1 MYKAECEFPI
11 QNLPYGVFQRSTD
24 SCGKI
29 GIAIGDL
36 ILDLGVLSR
45 VGKFASAPV
54 GTESAL
60 QESTLNTFMSLGRPS
75 WSYVRQKVTE
85 LLSSECAELQGDQAL
100 RSEAFVAQSEVK
112 MLLPTRIGDYTDFY
126 SSKEHASNVGTMFRG
141 KENALQPNWTRMPI
155 GYHGRSSSVVV
166 SGTPFR
172 RPCGQLQKDAKDN
185 KQGSRYGPCR
195 LMDFELEIG
204 CFVGKGNELGVPIN
218 INDAL
223 EENIFGLVLMN
234 DWSARDIQKFE
245 YVPLGPFLGKNC
257 MTTISPWIVT
267 MDALKPFREET
278 SVGLSGQIPKPH
290 KYLRSTDYRSYNIDL
305 HVAISRKEWSNPH
318 RITTSN
324 FKSMYWTV
332 EQQLVHHSSSGCN
345 MQPGDLFG
353 SGTISTTMDDGEG
366 AEVPPGLGSMLE
378 MCWKGKRE
386 ITGFPDGSVRK
397 FLKDGDEVIMTG
409 ACNGDGFRVGFGQ
422 CSGVVLPALPQLKEL
437 GEDGYVC

>member
-1 MYKAECEFPI
+1 MNSPEPKKHKKTHHTMRSWVMYKAECEFPI

-45 VGKFASAPV
+45 V
-54 GTESAL
+54 
-60 QESTLNTFMSLGRPS
+60 ESTLNTFMSLGRPS
-75 WSYVRQKVTE
+75 WSYVP
-85 LLSSECAELQGDQAL
+85 
-100 RSEAFVAQSEVK
+100 FVAQSEVK

-155 GYHGRSSSVVV
+155 GYHGRSSSV
-166 SGTPFR
+166 
-172 RPCGQLQKDAKDN
+172 
-185 KQGSRYGPCR
+185 GSRYGPCR

-245 YVPLGPFLGKNC
+245 Y
-257 MTTISPWIVT
+257 
-267 MDALKPFREET
+267 
-278 SVGLSGQIPKPH
+278 PH

-305 HVAISRKEWSNPH
+305 HWSNPH

-332 EQQLVHHSSSGCN
+332 EQQLVHHSR
-345 MQPGDLFG
+345 DLFG
-353 SGTISTTMDDGEG
+353 SGTISTTMDDGE
-366 AEVPPGLGSMLE
+366 GSMLE